1 MRFVSFIP
9 AGTPGQ
15 ALTPGVGVLEDGLVA
30 ILPAS
35 MGDLRDI
42 IVGGGAAREAIDAAL
57 AGGALRRE
65 KLSDIRLL
73 PPLTRLGRD
82 VLCVGWNYWT
92 HFEEGKGK
100 REGQDVAKPEAPT
113 FFTKAPGTLIGPYDD
128 IGYDARVSSRWDY
141 EAELALVIG
150 TGGRSIPA
158 ADAQRHVWGYCLAND
173 ISQRDL
179 QRRHGG
185 QWLKGKSIDATMP
198 IGPYLVTADEIDPTQ
213 IRLQCR
219 LNGEV
224 MQDALVSQ
232 MAFAIPELIA
242 ELSFGM
248 TLNAGDLVITGTPA
262 GVGNARDPQVFLKP
276 GDEVVVSGTGLG
288 DLRNKIVEADL
299 YGNSSVM
306 DMGGRR
312 A

>member
-1 MRFVSFIP
+1 MRFASFMLE
-9 AGTPGQ
+9 G
-15 ALTPGVGVLEDGLVA
+15 TPGVGVLDDGVIA
-30 ILPAS
+30 ILPSS

-42 IVGGGAAREAIDAAL
+42 IVAGDAARAAIDAVL
-57 AGGALRRE
+57 AAGVLRRE
-65 KLSDIRLL
+65 RLSGLRLL

-82 VLCVGWNYWT
+82 VLCVGWNYWD

-100 REGQDVAKPEAPT
+100 REGQEVPRPEAPT
-113 FFTKAPGTLIGPYDD
+113 FFTKGPGTLIGPYDD

-150 TGGRSIPA
+150 ADGRSITA
-158 ADAQRHVWGYCLAND
+158 TDAQNHIWGYCLAND

-185 QWLKGKSIDATMP
+185 QWLKGKSVDATMP
-198 IGPYLVTADEIDPTQ
+198 IGPYLVTADEVDPLE

-219 LNGEV
+219 LNGQV
-224 MQDALVSQ
+224 MQDASVAQ

-248 TLNAGDLVITGTPA
+248 TLKAGDLIITGTPA
-262 GVGNARDPQVFLKP
+262 GVGNARDPPIFLKP

-288 DLRNKIVEADL
+288 ELRNRLVDADL

-306 DMGGRR
+306 DMRGR